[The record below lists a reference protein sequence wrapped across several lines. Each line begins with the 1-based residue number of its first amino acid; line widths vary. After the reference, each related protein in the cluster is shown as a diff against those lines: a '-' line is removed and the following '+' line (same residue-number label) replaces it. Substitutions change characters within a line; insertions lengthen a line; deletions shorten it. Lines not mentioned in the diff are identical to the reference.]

1 MKRLYGRQGFSLLEL
16 LTVIAIIAILAA
28 ILFPIMKAAKD
39 RARTSQC
46 ISHLHD
52 IYVGLKTYRIDNN
65 RYPDCLLGYYDD
77 NVKDINKAS
86 GALYPEYVHDI
97 EAFTCPS
104 GGSGDPSSPTPIAFT
119 VLGPGGQPAQV
130 KYYMGDSYDWTDM
143 TGTGGAM
150 ATYAVTW
157 CPPGAGGSL
166 NPGGVDSLYSPDP
179 DKPVNTDTRD
189 IDYARQ
195 LRFRSPDDTTV
206 VTWCMNHRNTDKA
219 QVLFLSGQILPVP
232 AAKMKRTA
240 VGGQNVL
247 YRTMP

>member
-1 MKRLYGRQGFSLLEL
+1 MKRLYGKQGFSLLEL

-52 IYVGLKTYRIDNN
+52 IYVGIKTYRIDNN
-65 RYPDCLLGYYDD
+65 QYPDCLLGYYDD
-77 NVKDINKAS
+77 SVKDITRAS

-97 EAFTCPS
+97 ESFTCPS
-104 GGSGDPSSPTPIAFT
+104 AGSGNTSDPTIEFT
-119 VLGPGGQPAQV
+119 VLNRSGLPVKV
-130 KYYMGDSYDWTDM
+130 KYYMGDSYDWADM

-150 ATYAVTW
+150 ASYAVTW
-157 CPPGAGGSL
+157 CPPGAGGIP
-166 NPGGVDSLYSPDP
+166 NPGGVGNFAANPG
-179 DKPVNTDTRD
+179 KPNTNDV
-189 IDYARQ
+189 DYARQ

-206 VTWCMNHRNTDKA
+206 VTWCLNHRNTDKA
-219 QVLFLSGQILPVP
+219 QVLFLSGQILSVP
-232 AAKMKRTA
+232 AGNMKTA
-240 VGGQNVL
+240 AGGGLNVL